1 MGRKSNA
8 KAERRALRP
17 PPAIAETVAR
27 IEARMAKMD
36 AACPGW
42 MNYLNGMLRDI
53 PRDWPEWCLI
63 PMAAPAAVVDQKAS
77 DPRPTMAAEMAALF
91 AWSKGRSIYR
101 FDADLADAVLA
112 TPLTNEIPTDLFY
125 RLPEWGVYI
134 EAPPNDLWPDGLPGI
149 FVHLEFD
156 TVLDSHELRL
166 FGDRPEGGL
175 QIIAPLHLSERTIKD
190 MLKTSVRTAAANT
203 TPSRA
208 KKLTDLFSDEEFDGM
223 ALLLSPIISC
233 IMYLCTEDAD
243 VVDVTP
249 VQRRGPATNAPA
261 RAHQRDV
268 GFRIGAALRPTRR
281 RALHEPH
288 EPTGRHVAPHLR
300 RAHWH
305 HFWRGSLKQP
315 DKRELVVKWIPP
327 IPVNLDKGEIMTV
340 VRNVR

>member
-27 IEARMAKMD
+27 IEARMEEMD

-42 MNYLNGMLRDI
+42 RWYLDGMLRDI
-53 PRDWPEWCLI
+53 PRDWPEWCLV
-63 PMAAPAAVVDQKAS
+63 PMAAPAAVIDQKAI
-77 DPRPTMAAEMAALF
+77 DPRPTMMAEMAALF
-91 AWSKGRSIYR
+91 SWSKGRSIYR

-112 TPLTNEIPTDLFY
+112 TPLTDEIPTELFY
-125 RLPEWGVYI
+125 RLPEWGIYI
-134 EAPPNDLWPDGLPGI
+134 EAPPNDLWPYDLSGV

-156 TVLDSHELRL
+156 AVLETNELRL
-166 FGDRPEGGL
+166 FGDSSAMA
-175 QIIAPLHLSERTIKD
+175 IPLHLSERTIKD
-190 MLKTSVRTAAANT
+190 MLKAAIEGAATNADAQGLDVAN
-203 TPSRA
+203 
-208 KKLTDLFSDEEFDGM
+208 LTGAFSEAALDGM
-223 ALLLSPIISC
+223 ASWLSPIISC

-243 VVDVTP
+243 VVDVDP
-249 VQRRGPATNAPA
+249 VQRRGPATDTPVRA
-261 RAHQRDV
+261 RQRDV
-268 GFRIGAALRPTRR
+268 GFRIGAALRSTRQR
-281 RALHEPH
+281 SSDEPH

-305 HFWRGSLKQP
+305 HYWRGSLKKP
-315 DKRELVVKWIPP
+315 DKRELVLKWIPP